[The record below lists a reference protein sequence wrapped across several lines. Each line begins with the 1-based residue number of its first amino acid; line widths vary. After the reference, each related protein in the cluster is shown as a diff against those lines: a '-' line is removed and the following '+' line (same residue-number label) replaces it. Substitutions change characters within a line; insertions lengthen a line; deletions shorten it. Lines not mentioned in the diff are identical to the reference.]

1 MNIVKKIFGSS
12 NERYITSLNPI
23 VKKINE
29 LEESIKA
36 LSDEK
41 LKEKTSEFKIR
52 LNNGETLDD
61 LLPEAFAVT
70 REAAVRTLGM
80 RHYDVQLVGGIVLH
94 QGKIAEMKTGEGK
107 TLVAT
112 LAGYLNALTEK
123 GVHVVTVNDYLAKRD
138 AEWMSKLYNFLGLSV
153 GVVYSNMS
161 SEDKSAAYKADITY
175 GQNNEFGF
183 DYLRDN
189 MKYDIEDVMQRE
201 HAFAIVDE
209 VDSILIDEARTPLII
224 SGPAEDSSEFYKK
237 SNEII
242 PKLVKDEHYEIDLKS
257 KQPTLTEI
265 GVNKAEELLGVENL
279 YDPNQIELLHAVNQS
294 LKAHTTMEKNVDY
307 VVREGKIVIVD
318 EFTGRL
324 MAGRRWSDGLHQ
336 AVEAKENVKIQRE
349 NQTLASI
356 TFQNFFRLY
365 NKLSGMT
372 GTAATEAVEFKEIYK
387 LDCVV
392 IPTNKPLARDD
403 QSDMIFRTRA
413 EKYQAVCEDIIEINK
428 TGQPVLVGTIS
439 IEQSEAVSEYLSKN
453 KIAHS
458 VLNAKQHQKEA
469 HIIAQAGRLK
479 GVTIA
484 TNMAGRGTD
493 IVLGGN
499 PEELTIE
506 ELGHKDLKN
515 EEFLTTLK
523 AKIEECKKEKEKVI
537 SAGGLFIMGTERHE
551 SRRIDNQLRGRAGRQ
566 GDPGVS
572 RFYVSLED
580 DLMKRFGGDR
590 LQNIMKRLGWE
601 EGAAIDGRLISRS
614 IEGAQEKVERMH
626 FDSRKQVTEYDDV
639 MNKQRTVV
647 YSLREK
653 ILKKEKLEEEVLNMV
668 DDLVEDAVIAI
679 CNENIKATNWDLDA
693 LTKRFTDLFNIE
705 CKLSIEGKITQQ
717 EIFDELR
724 KQAKDIYTENSLK
737 QKEILNNLKNRYS
750 ESDGVE
756 ISLSGESAFDFEFET
771 FLQNEF
777 LQSLDHFWNQ
787 HLRSMDHLRDGIGLR
802 GYGQKN
808 PLHEYQKEGFNLF
821 NQMIANMQENIVKGI
836 FHADLNEMGELL
848 EQFRAEHERR
858 IKIEEQMEETH
869 PGEEDV
875 KNASSKKIVPK
886 NPNSQKE
893 KLEELKKARRKRN
906 KKSKKK
912 K

>member
-12 NERYITSLNPI
+12 NERYISSLSPI
-23 VKKINE
+23 ISKINS
-29 LEESIKA
+29 LEESVQS
-36 LSDEK
+36 LSDEA
-41 LKEKTSEFKIR
+41 LKNKTSEFKAR
-52 LNNGETLDD
+52 LKGGETLDE
-61 LLPEAFAVT
+61 LLAEAFAVT
-70 REAAVRTLGM
+70 REAAIRTLGM
-80 RHYDVQLVGGIVLH
+80 RHYDVQLIGGIVLH

-112 LAGYLNALTEK
+112 LAAYLNALPER

-161 SEDKSAAYKADITY
+161 PEDKSAAYKSDITY

-224 SGPAEDSSEFYKK
+224 SGPAEDSSEFYRK
-237 SNEII
+237 SNEIV
-242 PKLVKDEHYEIDLKS
+242 PKLVKDQDYEVELKS
-257 KQPTLTEI
+257 KQPTLTEV
-265 GVNKAEELLGVENL
+265 GVKKAEELLGVENL
-279 YDPNQIELLHAVNQS
+279 YDPSQIELLHAVNQS

-307 VVREGKIVIVD
+307 VIRDGKVVIVD

-324 MAGRRWSDGLHQ
+324 MSGRRWSDGLHQ
-336 AVEAKENVKIQRE
+336 AVEAKEKVKIQRE

-365 NKLSGMT
+365 DKLSGMT

-392 IPTNKPLARDD
+392 IPTNRPLARDD
-403 QSDMIFRTRA
+403 QSDMIFRTRG

-439 IEQSEAVSEYLSKN
+439 IEQSEAVSDYLSKN

-469 HIIAQAGRLK
+469 HIVAQAGRLNA
-479 GVTIA
+479 VTIA

-506 ELGHKDLKN
+506 ELGFKDYEN
-515 EEFLTTLK
+515 EEFINLLK
-523 AKIEECKKEKEKVI
+523 EKEEECKKEKEEVLL
-537 SAGGLFIMGTERHE
+537 AGGLFIMGTERHE

-590 LQNIMKRLGWE
+590 LQNIMKTLGWE
-601 EGAAIDGRLISRS
+601 EGAAIDGRIISRS
-614 IEGAQEKVERMH
+614 IEGAQEKVERLH

-639 MNKQRTVV
+639 MNKQRAVV
-647 YSLREK
+647 YALREK
-653 ILKKEKLEEEVLNMV
+653 ILKKEELEQEVLTMV

-679 CNENIKATNWDLDA
+679 CDEGIKASTWDLNA
-693 LTKRFTDLFNIE
+693 LTKRFTELFNVE

-724 KQAKDIYTENSLK
+724 GQAKDIYNDNSVK
-737 QKEILNNLKNRYS
+737 QKKILDGLKEKYS
-750 ESDGVE
+750 ESGGIE

-777 LQSLDHFWNQ
+777 LQSLDHFWNL

-821 NQMIANMQENIVKGI
+821 NQMIANMQESIVRSI
-836 FHADLNEMGELL
+836 FHADLREMGELL
-848 EQFRAEHERR
+848 EQFKAEHERR
-858 IKIEEQMEETH
+858 VKMEEQMQETH
-869 PGEEDV
+869 PGEDEEGEGSAKTV
-875 KNASSKKIVPK
+875 VPK
-886 NPNSQKE
+886 NPTSQKE
-893 KLEELKKARRKRN
+893 KLEEQRKARRKRN